1 MAHYSIKDLENLSGI
16 KAHTIRI
23 WEKRYNL
30 VSPERTSTNIRLY
43 DDQDLKKLLNI
54 SILNRNGV
62 KISKI
67 ANMQDDELREKI
79 NIITQNVSDSETQIE
94 RLCVAMIEIDEEK
107 FDELLSK
114 SIFQLGFEET
124 VINIIYPFFVKIGVM
139 WQTGTI
145 NPAQEHF
152 ISNLVRQKLLVAI
165 DGQRNKLNKDSKQ
178 IMMFL
183 PEGEL
188 HELGLLF
195 YSYLAQRR
203 GFKVI
208 YLGQS
213 VPFQDLIEVQEI
225 RKTEFLLTSYYS
237 TLSEKFIRDY
247 TWKLAETF
255 PKQRIF
261 ISGGYANEVLDRLPP
276 NIELV
281 ANPEAFIQR
290 VESLR

>member
-54 SILNRNGV
+54 STLNRNGV